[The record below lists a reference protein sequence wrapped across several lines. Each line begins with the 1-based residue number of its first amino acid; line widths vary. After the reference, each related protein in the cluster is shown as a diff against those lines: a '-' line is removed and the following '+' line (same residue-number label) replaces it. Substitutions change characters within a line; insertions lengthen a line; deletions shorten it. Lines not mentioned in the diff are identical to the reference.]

1 MTTQLSHNTT
11 PQQPKTTTV
20 FVVAVNPGF
29 TDWHPVPREVNS
41 LMLKVM
47 QSKFDGR
54 MSIYWEPTE
63 ESEEHGKVLYY
74 ANSSDA
80 LHYCRSY
87 FVKLAE
93 NANLVLKQI
102 HLLLKV

>member
-54 MSIYWEPTE
+54 MSIYWTPTE
-63 ESEEHGKVLYY
+63 GSDEHGKVLYY
-74 ANSSDA
+74 ANPSDA

-87 FVKLAE
+87 FTKLVE
-93 NANLVLKQI
+93 NSNVTLKQI
-102 HLLLKV
+102 HQLLKV

>member
-1 MTTQLSHNTT
+1 MTTQLSHNSL

-20 FVVAVNPGF
+20 YVVATAPSF
-29 TDWHPVPREVNS
+29 SDWHPVPREINS

-54 MSIYWEPTE
+54 MSIYWTPTE
-63 ESEEHGKVLYY
+63 GSEEHGKVLYY

-93 NANLVLKQI
+93 KSNLVLKQI
-102 HLLLKV
+102 QQLLKV

>member
-20 FVVAVNPGF
+20 FVVAVNPSF

-63 ESEEHGKVLYY
+63 GSEEHGKVLYY

-102 HLLLKV
+102 HQLLKL